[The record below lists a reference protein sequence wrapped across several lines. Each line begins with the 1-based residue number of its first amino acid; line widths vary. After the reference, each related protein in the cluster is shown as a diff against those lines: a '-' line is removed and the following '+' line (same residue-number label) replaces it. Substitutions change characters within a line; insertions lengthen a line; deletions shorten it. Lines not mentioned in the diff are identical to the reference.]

1 MALSK
6 SMVMPFHRKTMAL
19 EKAQRW
25 LAKTIKQTGQQHHY
39 GPSSVS
45 GKRDRLRPL
54 GANEMETLDVHP
66 GVDSMASGQLS
77 VCNTLKLQHATIL

>member
-1 MALSK
+1 M
-6 SMVMPFHRKTMAL
+6 
-19 EKAQRW
+19 
-25 LAKTIKQTGQQHHY
+25 
-39 GPSSVS
+39 S

-77 VCNTLKLQHATIL
+77 VCNALKLQHARIL